1 MERAFIGLS
10 SIGQIN
16 LPVHDLE
23 TSIAF
28 YRHSLGMKFLFQVP
42 NMAFFE
48 CGGVR
53 LLLAEPE
60 EQATSHQ
67 GSIIYFKVD
76 EIQTVTNALRER
88 GVSIIAGPD
97 LVAEMPDHDLW
108 MSFFNDPSEN
118 TLALMS
124 EIPRPDRVGSSNS
137 GAKI

>member
-1 MERAFIGLS
+1 MERVFNGLS

-42 NMAFFE
+42 NMAFFD

-53 LLLAEPE
+53 LLLAEPQ
-60 EQATSHQ
+60 EQAASHQ

-76 EIQTVTNALRER
+76 EIQTATNTLRER
-88 GVSIIAGPD
+88 GVSIIADPE

-118 TLALMS
+118 TLALIS
-124 EIPRPDRVGSSNS
+124 EIPKPDRLSSRNS
-137 GAKI
+137 GAKV